1 MSERALRTAIT
12 KRIFE
17 PAYYLHG
24 DDDFRKDDALAALI
38 ASAVDPSVRDFNV
51 DVRRGGEIGAE
62 ALETALGTPPMMSER
77 RVVALRDAPSLK
89 KDARAVLD
97 RYLAHPASD
106 TVVVL
111 LAPAGS
117 KPEKSLLDR
126 AVSVEITPL
135 SGDRLGEWIS
145 KRATVALTPEASA
158 LLQDAIGN
166 DLAQMAG
173 ELDKL
178 ASYVRGRGGE
188 ELIDEAAIEA
198 VVGVTREE
206 TLGRLLDCIATRDA
220 AGALAALPHVLAQPK
235 TTAVSIVMALTT
247 QTLALAYAMAANKRS
262 SGDFFALLKE
272 TGAYP
277 GRAWGEA
284 VNAWVRASTP
294 GSAWSLD
301 ALERGIKA
309 LLAADVALKESRVSD
324 DEQLL
329 VSLILDLCAP

>member
-12 KRIFE
+12 KRTFE
-17 PAYYLHG
+17 PVYYLFG

-38 ASAVDPSVRDFNV
+38 AAAVDPTVRDFNV
-51 DVRRGGEIGAE
+51 DVRRGNEIDAE
-62 ALETALGTPPMMSER
+62 TLDMVLGTPPLMSER
-77 RVVALRDAPSLK
+77 RVVAVRDAPALK

-97 RYLAHPASD
+97 RYLARPAAD

-117 KPEKSLLDR
+117 KPEQSLLNR
-126 AVSVEITPL
+126 AVSVEIAPL
-135 SGDRLGEWIS
+135 SGDRLGEWIT
-145 KRATVALTPEASA
+145 KRTTVAITPEASA

-178 ASYVRGRGGE
+178 ASYVHGRGGE

-206 TLGRLLDCIATRDA
+206 TLGRLLDYVAARDA
-220 AGALAALPHVLAQPK
+220 AGALTALPLVLAQPK

-247 QTLALAYAMAANKRS
+247 QTLALAYAVAANKRS

-272 TGAYP
+272 TGAFP

-284 VNAWVRASTP
+284 VNAWVRAAPS
-294 GSAWSLD
+294 WSLD
-301 ALERGIKA
+301 ALERGIRA
-309 LLAADVALKESRVSD
+309 LLATDVAIKESRVSD

>member
-12 KRIFE
+12 KRTFE
-17 PAYYLHG
+17 PAYYLFG

-38 ASAVDPSVRDFNV
+38 AAAVDPTVRDFNV
-51 DVRRGGEIGAE
+51 DVRRGNEIDAE
-62 ALETALGTPPMMSER
+62 TLETVLGTPPLMSER
-77 RVVALRDAPSLK
+77 RVVALRDAPALK

-97 RYLAHPASD
+97 RYLARPASD

-117 KPEKSLLDR
+117 KPEKALLDR
-126 AVSVEITPL
+126 AVSVEIAPL
-135 SGDRLGEWIS
+135 SGGRLGEWIT
-145 KRATVALTPEASA
+145 KRTTVAITPQASA

-166 DLAQMAG
+166 DLAQMSG

-178 ASYVRGRGGE
+178 ASYVHGLGPDAV
-188 ELIDEAAIEA
+188 IDEAAVGA

-206 TLGRLLDCIATRDA
+206 TLGRLLDYVAARDA
-220 AGALAALPHVLAQPK
+220 AGAIGVLPYVLAQPK
-235 TTAVSIVMALTT
+235 TSAVSIIMALTT
-247 QTLALAYAMAANKRS
+247 QTLALAYAVS
-262 SGDFFALLKE
+262 SGRRGSNDFFTLLKE
-272 TGAYP
+272 TGAFP

-284 VNAWVRASTP
+284 VNAWVRAVPHWT
-294 GSAWSLD
+294 LD

-324 DEQLL
+324 DEQIL
-329 VSLILDLCAP
+329 VSLLLDL

>member
-1 MSERALRTAIT
+1 MSERALRSAIS
-12 KRIFE
+12 KRTFE

-38 ASAVDPSVRDFNV
+38 ASAVDPALRDFNV
-51 DVRRGGEIGAE
+51 EVRRGGEVDAE
-62 ALETALGTPPMMSER
+62 TLETVLGTPPMMSER
-77 RVVALRDAPSLK
+77 RVVALRDTPSLK
-89 KDARAVLD
+89 KDPRAVLD
-97 RYLAHPASD
+97 RYLKHPARD
-106 TVVVL
+106 TVLVM

-117 KPEKSLLDR
+117 KPEKALIDR
-126 AVSVEITPL
+126 AVGVEISPL
-135 SGDRLGEWIS
+135 TGDRLGDWIT
-145 KRATVALTPEASA
+145 KRASVAITPEASA

-166 DLAQMAG
+166 DLGQLSG

-188 ELIDEAAIEA
+188 EVIDEAAVGA

-206 TLGRLLDCIATRDA
+206 TLGRLLDYVAARDA
-220 AGALAALPHVLAQPK
+220 AGAIAALPLVMAQPK
-235 TTAVSIVMALTT
+235 TTAVSIIMALTT
-247 QTLALAYAMAANKRS
+247 QTLALAYAVS
-262 SGDFFALLKE
+262 SGRRNANDFFTLLKD
-272 TGAYP
+272 TGAFP

-284 VNAWVRASTP
+284 VNAWVRAVP
-294 GSAWSLD
+294 AWSLD

-324 DEQLL
+324 DEQVL

>member
-1 MSERALRTAIT
+1 MSERALRTAIS
-12 KRIFE
+12 KRTFE

-38 ASAVDPSVRDFNV
+38 TAAVDPSVRDFNV
-51 DVRRGGEIGAE
+51 DVRRGSDIDAE
-62 ALETALGTPPMMSER
+62 TLETVLGTPPMMSER
-77 RVVALRDAPSLK
+77 RVVAVRDTPSLK

-97 RYLAHPASD
+97 RYLARPASD

-117 KPEKSLLDR
+117 KPEKALLDR
-126 AVSVEITPL
+126 SVDVEIRPL
-135 SGDRLGEWIS
+135 SGDRLEEWIA
-145 KRATVALTPEASA
+145 KRATVPITPQASA
-158 LLQDAIGN
+158 LLQDTIGN

-178 ASYVRGRGGE
+178 ASYVKGRGGE
-188 ELIDEAAIEA
+188 DLIDDAAIEA

-206 TLGRLLDCIATRDA
+206 TLGRLLDYVAARDA
-220 AGALAALPHVLAQPK
+220 AGALSALPHVLAQPK

-247 QTLALAYAMAANKRS
+247 QTLALAYAVAANKRS

-272 TGAYP
+272 TGAFP

-284 VNAWVRASTP
+284 VNAWVRAAPS
-294 GSAWSLD
+294 WSLD
-301 ALERGIKA
+301 ALERGITA
-309 LLAADVALKESRVSD
+309 LLATDVAIKESRVSD